1 MIDKLALIRPEI
13 ALFITTCVVMI
24 VGLSKHAGERRSC
37 AWISGIGLVI
47 AGFLAWTTK
56 VPLTGGGLMP
66 ALAPFAKTAIAA
78 VSLALLC
85 LLTGTV
91 DRGYESRVA
100 AGERFDPI
108 RSSRGEFFAFFLF
121 SVAGVMLC
129 ASADDLVWLF
139 LALELTSLPT
149 YIMVAISSPR
159 LRSQEAGVKYF
170 FLGAF
175 GAAIFLYGFALLYG
189 ATGTTMLPEIAAKF
203 ATDGVG
209 ALGAAGLTLALV
221 GVCFKIAAVPMHFYT
236 PDVYEGAATPVTA
249 YLAFAPK
256 AAGFLAIFALVTTA
270 GWTHTASTGVGG
282 ESLPEAVRVAL
293 WVIAALTMT
302 VGNVLAILQSSVKRM
317 LAYSSVAHSGYM
329 LVGVIA
335 GPGDGGLWRNGLA
348 ATLFYLVSYGVMNL
362 GAFAALAC
370 VERGRE
376 GDEHGELESVDDIR
390 GLCQT
395 RPLVG
400 WSLVLCVGSLL
411 GFPPLLGFFAK
422 LFLLTSAVASGE
434 IVLAIVL
441 ALNSAIAG
449 FYYLRLMSAAMFD
462 EPGAALRK
470 DRTRLTPFAG
480 RVVATVVSGVGV
492 VALVPM
498 IGAIHTEGRRAVEVR
513 PNGSAAAPPVSP
525 EVTPAPAAAAVTD
538 EKTPDG
544 PSPLSQ
550 R

>member
-24 VGLSKHAGERRSC
+24 VGLSKHAGERRAC

-47 AGFLAWTTK
+47 AGALAWTTK
-56 VPLTGGGLMP
+56 VPASGGGLMP
-66 ALAPFAKTAIAA
+66 ALAPFAKTAIAG

-91 DRGYESRVA
+91 DRDYESRVA
-100 AGERFDPI
+100 AGERFDAI
-108 RSSRGEFFAFFLF
+108 RTARGEFFAFFLF
-121 SVAGVMLC
+121 SVTGVMLC

-149 YIMVAISSPR
+149 YIMVAISTPR
-159 LRSQEAGVKYF
+159 MRSQEAGVKYF

-175 GAAIFLYGFALLYG
+175 GAAVFLYGFALIYG
-189 ATGTTMLPEIAAKF
+189 ATGTTMLGPIAAQF
-203 ATDGVG
+203 AANGPG
-209 ALGAAGLTLALV
+209 ALGTAGIVLALV

-256 AAGFLAIFALVTTA
+256 AAGFLAVMLLVSLA
-270 GWTHTASTGVGG
+270 GWSHAPGAPGAG
-282 ESLPEAVRVAL
+282 ESLPEALRVTL

-302 VGNVLAILQSSVKRM
+302 VGNVLAIMQSSVKRM

-335 GPGDGGLWRNGLA
+335 GPGDGGVWRNGLA

-370 VERGRE
+370 VERGRT
-376 GDEHGELESVDDIR
+376 GDEHAELETVDDIR

-395 RPLVG
+395 RPLLG
-400 WSLVLCVGSLL
+400 WSFALCVASLL

-434 IVLAIVL
+434 IILAVVL

-462 EPGAALRK
+462 EPGAGLRK

-480 RVVATVVSGVGV
+480 RVVAAVVSGAGV
-492 VALVPM
+492 VAAIPL
-498 IGAIHTEGRRAVEVR
+498 IGVVHGAGRRAVELSPV
-513 PNGSAAAPPVSP
+513 GGAAAK
-525 EVTPAPAAAAVTD
+525 TPAPVETPSATDKPVAALA
-538 EKTPDG
+538 
-544 PSPLSQ
+544 